1 MERQLS
7 RPPSTMSKSGSRLAI
22 VVVLAFAAYLL
33 WSTLA
38 SQRDECRVCVEFSGR
53 TNCASASAASA
64 AEAERSAQTT
74 ACGPVTSGMN
84 EGIACS
90 RRRPLTVACRR
101 R

>member
-1 MERQLS
+1 M
-7 RPPSTMSKSGSRLAI
+7 PKPGSSLAI
-22 VVVLAFAAYLL
+22 IAVLAFAAYLL

-38 SQRDECRVCVEFSGR
+38 SQRDECRVCVEFNGR
-53 TNCASASAASA
+53 TNCATASAASA

-74 ACGPVTSGMN
+74 ACGPLTSGMN

-90 RRRPLTVACRR
+90 RRKPLSATCRR